1 MTEIVKPDYQGG
13 GIVNLMSSLIAGL
26 GGAPGPCP
34 PLDAPLLPPLATARS
49 VVLLVLD
56 GLGDHQLAQ
65 LPAASWLRRHRRGRL
80 SSVFPSTTATAVTT
94 FLTGEAPQQHGLTGW
109 HMYFR
114 ELGSVLAILP
124 GRPRFGGV
132 PLGQAGVPVG
142 ELLGHRPL
150 YDRLSVASH
159 VVSPAHIAHS
169 DFNRAHLGRARLHAY
184 RGLGEMLT
192 TIAAVARD
200 GRERQ
205 FVYAYWPELDSIGHS
220 AGAGSPQAHAH
231 LRELD
236 AALAELDEALRGTET
251 LLLITADHGMID
263 TQAADRL
270 SLDDHPVLAD
280 CLALPLCGE
289 PRLAYCY
296 LRSGRD
302 RIFADYVR
310 SALAGVV
317 ELRRSHELLA
327 EGWFGPGTPHP
338 RLAERIGDYT
348 LIMQDRY
355 VIKDW
360 LPFEQ
365 RYVQVGVHG
374 GLSAAEMYVPLIV
387 ASG

>member
-1 MTEIVKPDYQGG
+1 MTEIVKPDYHGG

-26 GGAPGPCP
+26 GGAPGLCP
-34 PLDAPLLPPLATARS
+34 ALAGLSLPQLATARS

-56 GLGDHQLAQ
+56 GLGTQQLAQ
-65 LPAASWLRRHRRGRL
+65 LPATSWLRRHRRGRL
-80 SSVFPSTTATAVTT
+80 TSVFPSTTATAVST

-132 PLGQAGVPVG
+132 PLGQVGVSVG
-142 ELLGHRPL
+142 DLLGHRPL
-150 YDRLSVASH
+150 YDRLAVASH
-159 VVSPAHIAHS
+159 VVTPAHIAHS
-169 DFNRAHLGRARLHAY
+169 DFNRAHLGRAQLHAY
-184 RGLGEMLT
+184 RGLAEMLT
-192 TIAAVARD
+192 TIAAVVRG

-205 FVYAYWPELDSIGHS
+205 FVYAYWPELDSIGHA

-231 LRELD
+231 LHELD
-236 AALAELDEALRGTET
+236 AALADLDEVMHGTDT
-251 LLLITADHGMID
+251 LLLVTADHGMID

-270 SLDDHPVLAD
+270 SLDEHPVLAD

-296 LRSGRD
+296 LRAGRE
-302 RIFADYVR
+302 RVFEDYVR
-310 SALAGVV
+310 SALAGVA
-317 ELRRSHELLA
+317 ELRRSDVLLA

-338 RLAERIGDYT
+338 RLAGRVGDYT
-348 LIMQDRY
+348 LIMLERY
-355 VIKDW
+355 IIKDW

-365 RYVQVGVHG
+365 RYVQIGVHG
-374 GLSAAEMYVPLIV
+374 GLSAAEMHVPLIV
-387 ASG
+387 AGG